1 MAPSVTS
8 PAGHE
13 PRTHHGLAHHYLRD
27 LVYGAIDGIIT
38 TFAVVA
44 GVAGAELSARTVL
57 ILGVANLLAD
67 GFSMGAGNYL
77 GIRSEEAARR
87 AQGEPSLEP
96 FALRHGAATF
106 AAFLLAGAV
115 PLLPYLAGV
124 PLDVRFSLAVALTLA
139 TLYLVGALRTLVTRL
154 GWWRSG
160 VEMLLVGAGAAAVSY
175 VVGKLLAGLGEVPDA
190 AGVVA
195 AHLR

>member
-1 MAPSVTS
+1 MNSSLIAS
-8 PAGHE
+8 HE
-13 PRTHHGLAHHYLRD
+13 PRTFRGLAHHYLRD

-44 GVAGAELSARTVL
+44 GVAGAELSAQTVL

-87 AQGEPSLEP
+87 AQNEPAVEP

-106 AAFLLAGAV
+106 GAFLVAGSV
-115 PLLPYLAGV
+115 PLVPYLFGV
-124 PLDVRFSLAVALTLA
+124 PLERRFTVAVVLTLSA
-139 TLYLVGALRTLVTRL
+139 LFIVGAMRNYVTRT
-154 GWWRSG
+154 GFWRSG
-160 VEMLLVGAGAAAVSY
+160 TEMLLVGAGAAAVSY
-175 VVGKLLAGLGEVPDA
+175 VVGKLLAGLADVPE
-190 AGVVA
+190 GVIVGLA
-195 AHLR
+195 R